1 MEKRGESVTVYTNFF
16 FMDNNSPRFSLAL
29 ITFSALYML
38 IAIMAAI
45 RQGNT
50 EFVFYIVVMA
60 VLITSLVLVHR
71 RVNFSSGVLCPL
83 PSNSD
88 KPGYCQVVGCTQK
101 VQGYTPSNNWKV
113 GSVSIRFG
121 FVSGPFLFASGPG
134 RAPFV
139 FDNKGCSPGPGPA

>member
-60 VLITSLVLVHR
+60 VLITSLGASAQKGEFFKRGVMGHELLGLAPYGR
-71 RVNFSSGVLCPL
+71 RISTLARSLH
-83 PSNSD
+83 
-88 KPGYCQVVGCTQK
+88 
-101 VQGYTPSNNWKV
+101 
-113 GSVSIRFG
+113 
-121 FVSGPFLFASGPG
+121 
-134 RAPFV
+134 
-139 FDNKGCSPGPGPA
+139 